1 MQNLRIYQT
10 ANNPAIVSSCDFNK
24 ALDSLQKEQ
33 LQNRALSPL
42 DKVSCL
48 WQHISRLICD
58 SINANMELSES
69 AGEIADMIKGECNG
83 LNVTALNDYAFE
95 LSDKKSG
102 ARLWLAENSCGEI
115 FLYFLPSRD
124 DSRVRVDI
132 TEMGPQT
139 AAFYIGEV
147 FSAYHEVVSMLKN

>member
-1 MQNLRIYQT
+1 
-10 ANNPAIVSSCDFNK
+10 
-24 ALDSLQKEQ
+24 
-33 LQNRALSPL
+33 
-42 DKVSCL
+42 
-48 WQHISRLICD
+48 
-58 SINANMELSES
+58 MELSES

-102 ARLWLAENSCGEI
+102 ARLWLVENSCGEI
-115 FLYFLPSRD
+115 FLYFLTSRD

-139 AAFYIGEV
+139 AAFYI
-147 FSAYHEVVSMLKN
+147 